1 VGVLIAARPGG
12 AIIKPVDSD
21 RWLDRS
27 HTFARFAVRL
37 MPRGGADRID
47 GVSEEGVLQARV
59 AAPAVGG
66 AANAALVRMLANELD
81 ISKTSVRLVA
91 GATGR
96 QKLIVVDGVSPQT
109 VATRW
114 PGIKV

>member
-1 VGVLIAARPGG
+1 M
-12 AIIKPVDSD
+12 DSD
-21 RWLDRS
+21 RWIDRS
-27 HTFARFAVRL
+27 RASTRFAVRL
-37 MPRGGADRID
+37 MPRGGADRVD

-66 AANAALVRMLANELD
+66 AANAALVRLLAEELD
-81 ISKTSVRLVA
+81 VSRSAVQLVA

-96 QKLIVVDGVSPQT
+96 HKLIIVDGVSADY
-109 VATRW
+109 VASRW

>member
-1 VGVLIAARPGG
+1 MEPERR
-12 AIIKPVDSD
+12 PVDLSG
-21 RWLDRS
+21 
-27 HTFARFAVRL
+27 TAVRFAVRL

-47 GVSEEGVLQARV
+47 GVSPDGVLQARV

-66 AANAALVRMLANELD
+66 AANTSLVRLLAEELD
-81 ISKTSVRLVA
+81 VSRSSVRLVA

-96 QKLIVVDGVSPQT
+96 LKLIMVDGVTAQR
-109 VATRW
+109 VARVW

>member
-1 VGVLIAARPGG
+1 M
-12 AIIKPVDSD
+12 DTD

-27 HTFARFAVRL
+27 HTSARFAVRL
-37 MPRGGADRID
+37 MPRGGADRVD

-66 AANAALVRMLANELD
+66 AANAALVRLLAEELD
-81 ISKTSVRLVA
+81 VSKTSVRLVA

-96 QKLIVVDGVSPQT
+96 QKLIVVDGISPQT

>member
-1 VGVLIAARPGG
+1 M
-12 AIIKPVDSD
+12 DTD

-27 HTFARFAVRL
+27 HISARFAVRL
-37 MPRGGADRID
+37 MPRGGSDRVD
-47 GVSEEGVLQARV
+47 GVSDEGVLQARV
-59 AAPAVGG
+59 SAPAVGG
-66 AANAALVRMLANELD
+66 AANAALVRLLADELD
-81 ISKTSVRLVA
+81 VSKTSVRLVA

-96 QKLIVVDGVSPQT
+96 QKLIVVDGISPQT

>member
-1 VGVLIAARPGG
+1 M
-12 AIIKPVDSD
+12 KTD
-21 RWLDRS
+21 RQLNHYTQPS
-27 HTFARFAVRL
+27 VRFAVRL
-37 MPRGGADRID
+37 MPRGGADRVD

-66 AANAALVRMLANELD
+66 AANTALVRLLADEMD
-81 ISKTSVRLVA
+81 VPRGSVRLVA

-96 QKLIVVDGVSPQT
+96 HKLIMVDGVTPER
-109 VATRW
+109 VAQLW